1 MSIRLPRLGPE
12 PEAPFP
18 PAHRALREPDGLLA
32 MGGDLHPQRLL
43 NAYRAGIF
51 PWYGEE
57 QPILWWS
64 PATRC
69 VFDTATFRLSA
80 RTRRTLRKS
89 AWQVT
94 ADRDFA
100 AVIDTCAQI
109 PRHEQAGTWITPD
122 MRGAYIALHR
132 AGHAHSIEVRDGER
146 LVGGLYGVRIG
157 RMFFAESMFSAV
169 SGGSKAALAALA
181 QRLAQWQWPLID
193 AQLDNPH
200 LRLLGAHLLPRAQF
214 LHALAPLVAANPEPA
229 AFAAAFGVVAARELA

>member
-1 MSIRLPRLGPE
+1 MPIRLPRLGPE
-12 PEAPFP
+12 PGSPFP

-80 RTRRTLRKS
+80 RTRRALRKS
-89 AWQVT
+89 GWQIT

-100 AVIDTCAQI
+100 AVIDACAQI

-181 QRLAQWQWPLID
+181 LRLAQWQWPLID

-200 LRLLGAHLLPRAQF
+200 LRLLGARLLPRAQF
-214 LHALAPLVAANPEPA
+214 LPMIAPLVAANPEPA